1 MIRRSSLINPA
12 LLGATALSLILAS
25 TALAGG
31 MPEEEPATPAAA
43 SPQRPSLS
51 EAGASVELRVRSG
64 EAQFVRVARGHM
76 NRIVTPFPEFDLW
89 TESDEEI
96 QTSGPVFYVSPASD
110 RPISLFITPTGR
122 EDLAISLTLVPS
134 AVPPTMITL
143 KLENAAGALVHPAAL
158 GSATAAQ
165 TAASG
170 SAYEPATPPLALP
183 HYESGP
189 YEETIAAALV
199 AFASGAVPSGFAP
212 GSLTAMHPRCQRIGG
227 LAADFSRGQRY
238 VGAAFE
244 VFVGLVRNAGTLPL
258 DFDERRCEDPSVAAV
273 ALWPAGSIAPGGR
286 AEIFV
291 VRRRA
296 SAGGVPVSARARPS
310 LLAGN

>member
-1 MIRRSSLINPA
+1 MIRRTM
-12 LLGATALSLILAS
+12 LGATALFLLLAS

-31 MPEEEPATPAAA
+31 MPEEEPITPAAA
-43 SPQRPSLS
+43 ERASLS
-51 EAGASVELRVRSG
+51 EAGASVELRVSSG
-64 EAQFVRVARGHM
+64 EAQFVRVAQGHM

-143 KLENAAGALVHPAAL
+143 KLENAAVALVHPAAL
-158 GSATAAQ
+158 GSASTAPA
-165 TAASG
+165 AASG
-170 SAYEPATPPLALP
+170 GIAAGAYGPAAPPPALP
-183 HYESGP
+183 SYESGP

-212 GSLTAMHPRCQRIGG
+212 GSLTAMHPRCRRIGG

-238 VGAAFE
+238 VGSAFE
-244 VFVGLVRNAGTLPL
+244 VFVGLVSNTGALPL

-296 SAGGVPVSARARPS
+296 SAGGMPVSARARPS

>member
-1 MIRRSSLINPA
+1 DTGRSDGPPSGDVTLAVDGRAEVVEARREDDLWIGTATPRLI
-12 LLGATALSLILAS
+12 S
-25 TALAGG
+25 ALAGG
-31 MPEEEPATPAAA
+31 MPEEEPVKASTATAERA
-43 SPQRPSLS
+43 SLS

-158 GSATAAQ
+158 GSATASPATSRRSS
-165 TAASG
+165 TAAGARG
-170 SAYEPATPPLALP
+170 S
-183 HYESGP
+183 
-189 YEETIAAALV
+189 
-199 AFASGAVPSGFAP
+199 
-212 GSLTAMHPRCQRIGG
+212 
-227 LAADFSRGQRY
+227 
-238 VGAAFE
+238 
-244 VFVGLVRNAGTLPL
+244 
-258 DFDERRCEDPSVAAV
+258 
-273 ALWPAGSIAPGGR
+273 
-286 AEIFV
+286 
-291 VRRRA
+291 
-296 SAGGVPVSARARPS
+296 RP
-310 LLAGN
+310 

>member
-1 MIRRSSLINPA
+1 MIRRMT
-12 LLGATALSLILAS
+12 LGATALSLLLAN

-31 MPEEEPATPAAA
+31 MPEEDPITPATA
-43 SPQRPSLS
+43 SAERESLS

-64 EAQFVRVARGHM
+64 EAQFVRVSRGHM

-143 KLENAAGALVHPAAL
+143 KLENAAGALVHPAAV
-158 GSATAAQ
+158 GSATANPV
-165 TAASG
+165 TAGIGAG
-170 SAYEPATPPLALP
+170 TYEPAAPPPALP
-183 HYESGP
+183 NYESGP

-212 GSLTAMHPRCQRIGG
+212 GSLTAMHPRCRRIGG
-227 LAADFSRGQRY
+227 LPADFSRGQRY

-244 VFVGLVRNAGTLPL
+244 VFVGLVRNTGSLPL

-296 SAGGVPVSARARPS
+296 SASGMPVSARARPS

>member
-1 MIRRSSLINPA
+1 MIRRTA
-12 LLGATALSLILAS
+12 LGATALSLLLAS

-31 MPEEEPATPAAA
+31 MPEEEPVEAATAPAERA
-43 SPQRPSLS
+43 SLS

-158 GSATAAQ
+158 GSASAAP
-165 TAASG
+165 TAASAG
-170 SAYEPATPPLALP
+170 AYAPPAPPPALP
-183 HYESGP
+183 SYESGP

-199 AFASGAVPSGFAP
+199 AFASGAVPPGFAP
-212 GSLTAMHPRCQRIGG
+212 GSLTAMHPRCRRIGG

-238 VGAAFE
+238 VGSAFE
-244 VFVGLVRNAGTLPL
+244 VFVGLVRNTGALPL
-258 DFDERRCEDPSVAAV
+258 EFDERRCEDPSVAAV

-296 SAGGVPVSARARPS
+296 STGAMPVSARARPS

>member
-1 MIRRSSLINPA
+1 MIRRI
-12 LLGATALSLILAS
+12 ALSATSFSLLLAS

-31 MPEEEPATPAAA
+31 TPEEPVTPATAPAERA
-43 SPQRPSLS
+43 SLS

-64 EAQFVRVARGHM
+64 EAQFVRVSRGHM

-96 QTSGPVFYVSPASD
+96 QTSGPVFYVSPAAD

-143 KLENAAGALVHPAAL
+143 RLENAAGALVHPAAL
-158 GSATAAQ
+158 DSATAAPA
-165 TAASG
+165 AASA
-170 SAYEPATPPLALP
+170 SAYEPAAPPPALP
-183 HYESGP
+183 SYESGP

-212 GSLTAMHPRCQRIGG
+212 GSLTAMHPRCRRIGG

-238 VGAAFE
+238 VGSAFE
-244 VFVGLVRNAGTLPL
+244 VFVGLVRNTGALPL
-258 DFDERRCEDPSVAAV
+258 EFDERRCEDPSVAAV